1 MSDHILII
9 IFCCLPCLACA
20 LTVYRLI
27 HHGQVIKRL
36 VRGTIPSLWQSTELK
51 DFDHQVNKRLA
62 AIEVCSSLSLLW
74 VAVAAIVLLLCSSM
88 LSLTTNLVFLTGI
101 SIMGIFQSV
110 TARNEKAS
118 VQEAV
123 KSQPSFGRFELLK
136 KLQQLQ
142 EKAKPA
148 QSLSPVGSLEKP
160 ALTLALGNIP
170 SPSAGPQRTLA
181 EENMLKRAHQDALN
195 DGTLAVDE
203 PMIVIFKSKEQ
214 ELKIFLGKAELVW
227 QPTVDESGNEV
238 AGRVF
243 CAGVNFS
250 GAKIAHFDRLA
261 WPETQ
266 ANAFTHGWIATR
278 ERAHILLSTLWWL
291 SDDQRIV
298 IYELINPGQPFPI
311 DWLPTA
317 ASRGSWQ

>member
-9 IFCCLPCLACA
+9 IFCSLPCLACA
-20 LTVYRLI
+20 STVYRLI

-36 VRGTIPSLWQSTELK
+36 VRGTIPSLSQSRELK

-88 LSLTTNLVFLTGI
+88 LSLKTSVVFLTCI

-110 TARNEKAS
+110 TAKNEKAS
-118 VQEAV
+118 VLKAV

-142 EKAKPA
+142 ENAKLA
-148 QSLSPVGSLEKP
+148 LDQQQLQIFGSLEKP
-160 ALTLALGNIP
+160 ALTLGLVDKP
-170 SPSAGPQRTLA
+170 TTPQLSLA
-181 EENMLKRAHQDALN
+181 EENALKRAHHDALT
-195 DGTLAVDE
+195 DGSLAVDE
-203 PMIVIFKSKEQ
+203 PMIAIFKSNEQ
-214 ELKIFLGKAELVW
+214 VLKIFLAKADLVW
-227 QPTVDESGNEV
+227 PATVDESGNEI

-261 WPETQ
+261 WPETEVK
-266 ANAFTHGWIATR
+266 AFTHGWIATR
-278 ERAHILLSTLWWL
+278 DKAHILLTTLWWL

-298 IYELINPGQPFPI
+298 IYELINPGKPFPI